1 MELDEAERLC
11 EALAELVSKGPSK
24 DPQALV
30 EASAILRKMTQS
42 PQATTYVRER
52 AGDVDRALQGWFDS
66 EDRFRRLLNSYRGD
80 IYALID
86 RLHSALREASRI
98 KPGRV

>member
-1 MELDEAERLC
+1 MEPDEAERLC
-11 EALAELVSKGPSK
+11 DALAELVSKGPSK
-24 DPQALV
+24 DPHALV
-30 EASAILRKMTQS
+30 EATAILRKMTQS

-52 AGDVDRALQGWFDS
+52 ANDVDRALQGWFDS
-66 EDRFRRLLNSYRGD
+66 EDRFRSLLNGYRRE